1 MDSDLHEGQS
11 VRKRSLRLRRV
22 LRRRWLFGLL
32 PLFALVVALLWMA
45 PTIVANTAL
54 MPKIISAALSDF
66 EGRVTIGSA
75 SLGWLS
81 PVIARDVA
89 AVDTAG
95 LPLAQIKSV
104 QSERSL
110 VGLLMNRRDPGEFRL
125 EEPVVH
131 LVLRPDGSN
140 WEDALDKLF
149 QQPASESA
157 VDKVQ
162 LKITGG
168 SVQIQDS
175 AAGPWQIDALD
186 VELRMSQRDP
196 MWLQMRVGGQ
206 VQAAGTT
213 PGQISAE
220 LACQAADG
228 QGQSIGP
235 GRVAWQIANLPLSP
249 WDVVLRRA
257 GVDVQL
263 SGLASA
269 RGEFQWDAGLA
280 NPQLTLE
287 RLTGQQVALR
297 APHWLGSE
305 TLRTSSLDVR
315 GNAGQTGDRWR
326 LDNVALQCDF
336 ARLEAR
342 GTLPAQTA
350 GANFNWLDLIRDLQ
364 KEDMHISGR
373 LDAAALTAMLPNT
386 LRIRP
391 TTRITSGNVSF
402 SLASKTLNE
411 PSFSATLQ
419 AADLAAVDNGRPF
432 AWKEPITA
440 TASFRYT
447 PDGPVIDQ
455 LVCHAE
461 FLDVLASGRLSAGSA
476 NVQGD
481 LNRMATEIGRFV
493 DLGEFR
499 MAGRVDGQL
508 EWKQSAAERLN
519 ATGRIKLNDF
529 ELSAAGSLPWREKQL
544 VIDVAAEA
552 QTSLG
557 EIATIPS
564 ATFDLRSDR
573 DQLTVRLT
581 QPVQRPWPESSW
593 PLDLQVS
600 GRLETWLPRLQPV
613 VSVQGWKASGAIE
626 LTASATVASDRLAAD
641 PVRLAFRELRA
652 ENAPLGV
659 FIDENTVRLE
669 TAGTWDLATNR
680 LQAADTTLT
689 SSTIAMRAQQIDLQL
704 PGERTS
710 VRGTIGYRTDLGRLA
725 RCFQPPGQRVT
736 SRLTGSATG
745 TLRATHEDLL
755 TRIDWTSDLVDF
767 AYATLGA
774 PPSGTP
780 VRPVSTSESWQDV
793 WREASIR
800 LSGRQRYDHGGDLL
814 HVDELAAATQ
824 TMKLA
829 VGGRIDQLTTQATAD
844 LSGTLDYDLADVT
857 RQFQAS
863 LGDQI
868 RFAGKQQ
875 GQFQIAGPLLVS
887 STAGNTGAAAVVNA
901 STATGTPPAGPLVPA
916 DWRGGLRAGWQSA
929 DVYGLQ
935 LGPGDLQGSLLR
947 SVLHVQPLDI
957 AVSQGRI
964 RGTPRLDLNALPVR
978 LMLDR
983 GPLLENVRITPE
995 MCQTWLKY
1003 VTPLLADATRAEG
1016 TFSLALDNADVPLP
1030 DSMRTAARG
1039 VLTIHSGRVGPGPL
1053 AQEFLGTAQQVRALI
1068 EGGVATAAG
1077 SGANTWL
1084 VIPEQ
1089 QVPFDVQQ
1097 GRVHHQGL
1105 TVMAGDLALRTS
1117 GSVGF
1122 DQTLALIA
1130 EVPVQDRWIANK
1142 RMLQGLKGT
1151 TLQLPIQGSFT
1162 QPKADRRAL
1171 TDLNQQIIRNAA
1183 GGALEQ
1189 ELGRGLQQLFGPR
1202 P

>member
-1 MDSDLHEGQS
+1 MDDDLHEVPS
-11 VRKRSLRLRRV
+11 VRKRSQRLRRV

-32 PLFALVVALLWMA
+32 PMFALGAALLWMA

-54 MPKIISAALSDF
+54 MPQIISAALSDF
-66 EGRVTIGSA
+66 EGRVTVGSA

-81 PVIARDVA
+81 PVIAHDIA

-95 LPLAQIKSV
+95 QPLAQIKSV
-104 QSERSL
+104 QTERSL
-110 VGLLMNRRDPGEFRL
+110 VGLLINRREPGEFRL

-140 WEDALDKLF
+140 WEDALATYL
-149 QQPASESA
+149 QQPAGENA
-157 VDKVQ
+157 VDKVR

-168 SVQIQDS
+168 SVEIEDS
-175 AAGPWQIDALD
+175 AMGPWRIDALD
-186 VELRMSQRDP
+186 VELQMSQQDEN
-196 MWLQMRVGGQ
+196 WLQMRVGGQ
-206 VQAAGTT
+206 VQAAGTA
-213 PGQISAE
+213 PGQVSAE
-220 LACQAADG
+220 LACQAASG
-228 QGQSIGP
+228 QGESIGP
-235 GRVAWQIANLPLSP
+235 GRMAWQIANLPLSP
-249 WDVVLRRA
+249 WDAALRRA
-257 GVDVQL
+257 GVDLQL

-269 RGEFQWDAGLA
+269 RGSFLWEAGLA

-287 RLTGQQVALR
+287 SLTGQQVAVR
-297 APHWLGSE
+297 APLWLGEE
-305 TLRTSSLDVR
+305 TLRTNSLDVR
-315 GNAGQTGDRWR
+315 GTAGQTGDRWR

-342 GTLPAQTA
+342 GTLPAQPA
-350 GANFNWLDLIRDLQ
+350 GTEFNWLNLIRDLQ
-364 KEDMHISGR
+364 KEDVQISGR
-373 LDAAALTAMLPNT
+373 LDAAALTAMLPKT
-386 LRIRP
+386 LAIRP

-402 SLASKTLNE
+402 SLASQTVNE
-411 PSFSATLQ
+411 PSFSASLQ

-432 AWKEPITA
+432 AWKEPIVA
-440 TASFRYT
+440 NANFRYT
-447 PDGPVIDQ
+447 ADGPVIDQ

-481 LNRMATEIGRFV
+481 LNRMAAEIGRFV

-508 EWKQSAAERLN
+508 QWNQSAAEQLN

-564 ATFDLRSDR
+564 ATFDLRSDQ

-581 QPVQRPWPESSW
+581 KPVQSPWPESSW

-600 GRLETWLPRLQPV
+600 GRLETWLPRLQPLV
-613 VSVQGWKASGAIE
+613 NLQGWSASGAIE
-626 LTASATVASDRLAAD
+626 LTAAATVATDRLAAD
-641 PVRLAFRELRA
+641 LVRLALRELRA
-652 ENAPLGV
+652 QNAPLGV
-659 FIDENTVRLE
+659 TIDENTVRLE
-669 TAGTWDLATNR
+669 TAGTWDLAANR

-689 SSTIAMRAQQIDLQL
+689 SSTVALRAQQIDLQL

-710 VRGTIGYRTDLGRLA
+710 VRGTVGYRADLGRLA
-725 RCFQPPGQRVT
+725 RCFQTPGTQPA
-736 SRLTGSATG
+736 SRITGSATG
-745 TLRATHEDLL
+745 TVRATHEDLL
-755 TRIDWTSDLVDF
+755 TRIDWTTDVADF
-767 AYATLGA
+767 AYATFNA
-774 PPSGTP
+774 PPAGTP
-780 VRPVSTSESWQDV
+780 VRPVSTSGSWQDV

-800 LSGRQRYDHGGDLL
+800 LTGRQRYDHGSDLL
-814 HVDELAAATQ
+814 YVDELEAAAQ

-829 VGGRIDQLTTQATAD
+829 VGGQIAQLTTQPTAD
-844 LSGTLDYDLADVT
+844 LNGTLDYDLADVT
-857 RQFQAS
+857 RRFQAS

-875 GQFQIAGPLLVS
+875 GQFQIAGPLWVA
-887 STAGNTGAAAVVNA
+887 STAGTASSAGLVNA
-901 STATGTPPAGPLVPA
+901 ASATGIPPAGPLVSA
-916 DWRGGLRAGWQSA
+916 DLRGGMRAGWQSA
-929 DVYGLQ
+929 EVYGLL

-1003 VTPLLADATRAEG
+1003 VAPLLADATRAEG
-1016 TFSLALDNADVPLP
+1016 TFSIALDNAEVPLP
-1030 DSMRTAARG
+1030 DSMRTAAKG
-1039 VLTIHSGRVGPGPL
+1039 VLTIHSGQVGPGPL
-1053 AQEFLGTAQQVRALI
+1053 AQEFLGKAQQVRTLI
-1068 EGGVATAAG
+1068 DANAAASGG
-1077 SGANTWL
+1077 SQANTWL

-1089 QVPFDVQQ
+1089 QIPFDVRQ

-1105 TVMAGDLALRTS
+1105 TVTAGDLVLRTS

-1122 DQTLALIA
+1122 DQTLALVA
-1130 EVPVQDRWIANK
+1130 EVPIQDRWIANK
-1142 RMLQGLKGT
+1142 RLLQGLKGT
-1151 TLQLPIQGSFT
+1151 TLQLPIQGSFS
-1162 QPKADRRAL
+1162 QPKADSRAL
-1171 TDLNQQIIRNAA
+1171 ADLNQQIIRNAA

-1202 P
+1202 Q